1 MLTVD
6 DLVSKSK
13 TELDE
18 LFRDGETPDGDAV
31 EGTTRGRV
39 LAGRGPLRLG
49 AARELINTPLLPW
62 KGKVFEAGG
71 GRNRIEVGPIKR
83 QEFAFDTYAAP
94 PLHDGGDDVL
104 VLDYDVPENPPGIRQ
119 VVDEL
124 REIDT
129 GLYLGTS
136 NIAVGDDG
144 RFMFYFGLE
153 EAAGDVDVELGDG
166 EEITIE

>member
-13 TELDE
+13 SELDE
-18 LFRDGETPDGDAV
+18 LFRDGETPDEDAV
-31 EGTTRGRV
+31 EGVTRGRV

-49 AARELINTPLLPW
+49 AARDVINNPLLPW
-62 KGKVFEAGG
+62 KGKVFERGG
-71 GRNRIEVGPIKR
+71 GKNRIEVGPIKR
-83 QEFAFDTYAAP
+83 QEFEFDTYTAP
-94 PLHDGGDDVL
+94 PLHDDGDDVL
-104 VLDYDVPENPPGIRQ
+104 VLDYDLPENPPGIRQ

-136 NIAVGDDG
+136 NITVGDET
-144 RFMFYFGLE
+144 FMFYFGLE
-153 EAAGDVDVELGDG
+153 EAAGEVDVELGAG
-166 EEITIE
+166 EEIAIE